1 MDGYSSRVRS
11 DVEGDVTDTV
21 SLARAAADALADKKG
36 SDIVLLDVGDLIH
49 ITDLFVIA
57 TGTSRPHVKTLAEHV
72 EEKLK
77 GLGRRPLRDEGLP
90 EAEWVLLD
98 YGDFLVHVFQ
108 PTARQYYGLER
119 LWGDAPR
126 VTWEPAASET

>member
-1 MDGYSSRVRS
+1 MDRYSADVRP

-49 ITDLFVIA
+49 ITDLFVIV

-77 GLGRRPLRDEGLP
+77 ELGRRPLRDEGLQ

-108 PTARQYYGLER
+108 PAARQYYGLER

-126 VTWEPAASET
+126 VAWEPAASGT